1 MVGMSLLIGGPG
13 RPCDWN
19 VVARGERRL
28 RSSQGLGCVG
38 LCKPG
43 QWKLDFILG
52 LMRCYWSV
60 M

>member
-1 MVGMSLLIGGPG
+1 MVGMSLLIGGAG
-13 RPCDWN
+13 RPRDWN

-28 RSSQGLGCVG
+28 RGSQGLVCVG
-38 LCKPG
+38 LRKPG